1 MVSTLSKLCPPRGGV
16 GEGSS
21 GMTENPLVKFPFQEK
36 VRAKEIQ
43 FVLKLLPTALRSKNK
58 MTG

>member
-1 MVSTLSKLCPPRGGV
+1 MA
-16 GEGSS
+16 EY
-21 GMTENPLVKFPFQEK
+21 PLVKFPFQEK
-36 VRAKEIQ
+36 VRAKEMMTVVTGVTLQ